1 MKAKPMI
8 PLMVGLSQTK
18 SRPNLVHRVPQEIE
32 EHDFDLDSSD

>member
-18 SRPNLVHRVPQEIE
+18 SRPSQMRRVPQEIE
-32 EHDFDLDSSD
+32 EHGLGLDLSD